1 MPTSIRP
8 SKSHTSPHV
17 PARTR
22 YSQLVIEA
30 YEFSGKYN
38 LLAAVAS
45 WLLLAG
51 FVIIPGTY
59 TSLQK
64 ADLGATGAGKVL
76 NNVIQHTSLLGIA
89 ITCCILG
96 IAGIGVLWWWFR
108 NSYVWLNDRIFLP
121 GILNATT
128 GLVTTLVNI
137 YTAKNGAWSATAIAT
152 VTLIGVILGVMVAGF
167 SAYALLIRGL
177 SNKG

>member
-1 MPTSIRP
+1 MPAPTRSSKFSIL
-8 SKSHTSPHV
+8 PHV

-22 YSQLVIEA
+22 YSRLVIEA
-30 YEFSGKYN
+30 YEFPKRYN
-38 LLAAVAS
+38 FLAAAAS

-51 FVIIPGTY
+51 FVIFPGTY

-64 ADLGATGAGKVL
+64 VDLGATGVDKVL
-76 NNVIQHTSLLGIA
+76 NNVIQHMPLLGIA

-128 GLVTTLVNI
+128 SLVTTLVNI
-137 YTAKNGAWSATAIAT
+137 YTAKNEAWSATAIVT
-152 VTLIGVILGVMVAGF
+152 VTLIGAVLGVMVSGF
-167 SAYALLIRGL
+167 SVYALLIRGL